1 MPRSIWLTIYVCLL
15 SIQNSINWV
24 ATRST
29 MLCRRTHLRKV
40 SHPTFFVFCLDLL
53 LAYSVSSALGQTAL
67 NVTDSAGTSLLYVKE
82 DGKIGIGTTSPG
94 DLFHVFSSDKVWVQL
109 QSNKPSN
116 PQANLQI
123 KTPNVQSWISVG
135 EGSGKMLAGGNG
147 LHVVTSQ
154 GGGDIKMMAKYSP
167 GAVPHLAIRESGN
180 VGIGFAYPDT
190 YKLEVNGT
198 IWVNGCVGCS
208 DVRLKQNIS
217 PLGNALEKIL
227 ALRGVS
233 YDWRVAEFP
242 EYDLSERRQI
252 GLIAQEV
259 EAVIPEAVSIKPT
272 YDEMQ
277 ETGEVYQTGE
287 IYGISYGTIVPVL
300 IEAMKE
306 QQQIINTQKQ
316 RIDDLEARVAQIEA
330 ALQKSATTA
339 PEQN

>member
-1 MPRSIWLTIYVCLL
+1 
-15 SIQNSINWV
+15 
-24 ATRST
+24 
-29 MLCRRTHLRKV
+29 
-40 SHPTFFVFCLDLL
+40 
-53 LAYSVSSALGQTAL
+53 
-67 NVTDSAGTSLLYVKE
+67 
-82 DGKIGIGTTSPG
+82 
-94 DLFHVFSSDKVWVQL
+94 
-109 QSNKPSN
+109 
-116 PQANLQI
+116 
-123 KTPNVQSWISVG
+123 
-135 EGSGKMLAGGNG
+135 
-147 LHVVTSQ
+147 
-154 GGGDIKMMAKYSP
+154 
-167 GAVPHLAIRESGN
+167 
-180 VGIGFAYPDT
+180 
-190 YKLEVNGT
+190 
-198 IWVNGCVGCS
+198 VNGCVGCS